1 MEGRLSAEKRD
12 GILIVD
18 NSNSGTSA
26 ETTEAAASYA
36 RAISTGGWITLVIGE
51 EDRTVCEGFPP
62 DAIASSIRKIHPDK
76 LVLVGERG
84 RSVRPEGFG
93 RRVAYADT
101 LEAARGLALRETP
114 GGGAV
119 VLAVKTWR

>member
-1 MEGRLSAEKRD
+1 
-12 GILIVD
+12 
-18 NSNSGTSA
+18 
-26 ETTEAAASYA
+26 
-36 RAISTGGWITLVIGE
+36 VIGE
-51 EDRTVCEGFPP
+51 EDRTICEGFPP
-62 DAIASSIRKIHPDK
+62 DDIAFSIRKIHPDR
-76 LVLVGERG
+76 LILVGERG

-119 VLAVKTWR
+119 VLSVKTWR